1 VCRMKDGAGGQR
13 GLMVAAVTLVE
24 PPGQPAAG
32 GIATVG
38 AHEPLGPAMLEEG
51 GLALRFRAVLL
62 IGIGGSHEA
71 PPLPHHPACGSAP
84 GGSRS

>member
-1 VCRMKDGAGGQR
+1 
-13 GLMVAAVTLVE
+13 
-24 PPGQPAAG
+24 
-32 GIATVG
+32 
-38 AHEPLGPAMLEEG
+38 MLEEG